1 MTKKAKILQT
11 GPFANIFKTCDP
23 KQFYGQTHLNER
35 VKKLLKSIY
44 FSQIGAVQKAWNNT
58 CFIRTHIYSS
68 FKISEIMTF
77 PLNSRYI
84 FTSAFKWGKSKTET

>member
-11 GPFANIFKTCDP
+11 GPIANIFKTCDP
-23 KQFYGQTHLNER
+23 KQFYGHTHLNER

-77 PLNSRYI
+77 PLNSRHI
-84 FTSAFKWGKSKTET
+84 FTSAFKRGKSKTET